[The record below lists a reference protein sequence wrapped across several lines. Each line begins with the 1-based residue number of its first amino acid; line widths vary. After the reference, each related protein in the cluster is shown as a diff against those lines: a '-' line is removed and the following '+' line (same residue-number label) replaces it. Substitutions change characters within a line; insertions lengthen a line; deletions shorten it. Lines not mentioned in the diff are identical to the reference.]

1 MCGRDPSEIQ
11 RSAVAMLFLSD
22 DSDFIEKIR
31 SGSAGRPIIAGN
43 VEEISE
49 IVKAYAEAGVDELVV
64 PDFNL
69 GPTEMKLS
77 ILDRFIAEIAPA
89 FRTRG

>member
-1 MCGRDPSEIQ
+1 
-11 RSAVAMLFLSD
+11 MLFLSD

-43 VEEISE
+43 VQE
-49 IVKAYAEAGVDELVV
+49 VTQVVQTYADAGVDELVV

-69 GPTEMKLS
+69 GPTEAKLP
-77 ILDRFIAEIAPA
+77 ILDRFITEIAPA
-89 FRTRG
+89 FRAVR